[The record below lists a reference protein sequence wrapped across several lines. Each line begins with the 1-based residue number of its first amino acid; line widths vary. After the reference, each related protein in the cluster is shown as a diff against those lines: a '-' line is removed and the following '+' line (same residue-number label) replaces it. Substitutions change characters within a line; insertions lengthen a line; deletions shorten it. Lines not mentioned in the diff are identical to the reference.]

1 MIKTFKKEFV
11 EKLKELAKDNK
22 VAAIKML
29 RQESGLGLRESK
41 DLIDTSFDKPT
52 CLQYDIVVGA
62 EDTAGYWVD
71 RVFELSAEIAECHN
85 QLAKLGINVK
95 GVAQ

>member
-11 EKLKELAKDNK
+11 EKLKEMAKDNK
-22 VAAIKML
+22 VAAIKEL

-52 CLQYDIVVGA
+52 CMQYDIVVGE

-71 RVFELSAEIAECHN
+71 RVFELSAQIAECHEN
-85 QLAKLGINVK
+85 LTRLGINVR
-95 GVAQ
+95 GA